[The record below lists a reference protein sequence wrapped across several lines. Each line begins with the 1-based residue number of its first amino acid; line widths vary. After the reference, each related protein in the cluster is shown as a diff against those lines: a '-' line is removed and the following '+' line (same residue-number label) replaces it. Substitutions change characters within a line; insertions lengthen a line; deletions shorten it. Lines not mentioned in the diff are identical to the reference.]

1 MQPQTL
7 TVLNPDLQQDM
18 PILGHPRQR
27 PGGGGLIGSA
37 ADPTEMLGTLKLEL
51 ADDILSSFLI
61 FETKLSKSVTLSV
74 II

>member
-1 MQPQTL
+1 MVLSRTVQPQTL

-27 PGGGGLIGSA
+27 PGGVGLIGSP
-37 ADPTEMLGTLKLEL
+37 ADPTEMLGTLKCVNNMHY
-51 ADDILSSFLI
+51 IS
-61 FETKLSKSVTLSV
+61 